1 MGTMGPLEKSL
12 ASKLSSTFQ
21 PSHFELENES
31 HSHSVP
37 RNSETHFRA
46 VIVSDKFLGVS
57 RIQRQR
63 LVLDVVQTEMSTG
76 VHAFTM
82 RCLTPDEWAKDP
94 ASTFVSP
101 ACHGGSKR
109 EKI

>member
-1 MGTMGPLEKSL
+1 MGPLERSL
-12 ASKLSSTFQ
+12 SLKLSDAFQ
-21 PSHFELENES
+21 PAHLELENES

-46 VIVSDKFLGVS
+46 VIVSEKFQGVS

-63 LVLDVVQTEMSTG
+63 QVLDLVAAEMSSG

-82 RCLTPDEWAKDP
+82 RCLTPEEWAKDP

>member
-1 MGTMGPLEKSL
+1 MGPLEKSL
-12 ASKLSSTFQ
+12 SSKLATAFE

-46 VIVSDKFLGVS
+46 LIVSNKFHGFS

-63 LVLDVVQTEMSTG
+63 QVLDLVAGELGTG
-76 VHAFTM
+76 VHALTM
-82 RCLTPDEWAKDP
+82 RCLTPEEWAKDS
-94 ASTFVSP
+94 ASSFVSP
-101 ACHGGSKR
+101 ACHGGSKS